1 MKKVEKR
8 AYDLF
13 FTKEEAELMKKAAK
27 LIDAIEQADDKGDFL
42 EDSCCVYEFSEISY
56 EVRKIANAMAEHIE

>member
-13 FTKEEAELMKKAAK
+13 FTKEEAELMKNAAR
-27 LIDAIEQADDKGDFL
+27 LIDEIEQADDEGDFL
-42 EDSCCVYEFSEISY
+42 EDSCCINEFSEIAY
-56 EVRKIANAMAEHIE
+56 EVRKIANAIAERIE